1 MKKLDKE
8 FESAGFKYKQIH
20 REDMFA
26 IYERGYINTTKDPHY
41 EAIKIQ
47 SHNGMEIAGNK
58 IPPSEYY
65 PSSNSWGRHGYTC
78 VTKKEAY
85 TRLDKMMKEDVV
97 NKEAANKK
105 AERKSAK

>member
-1 MKKLDKE
+1 MKKLDSTFTSNGFE
-8 FESAGFKYKQIH
+8 FKQIH
-20 REDMFA
+20 REDMYS
-26 IYERGYINTTKDPHY
+26 IYERKYINSKSEHHY
-41 EAIKIQ
+41 EAIRIQ

-78 VTKKEAY
+78 ITKKDAY
-85 TRLDKMMKEDVV
+85 IRLDRMMKEDVI

-105 AERKSAK
+105 AERKNAK

>member
-8 FESAGFKYKQIH
+8 FESASFKYKQIH
-20 REDMFA
+20 RENMYA
-26 IYERGYINTTKDPHY
+26 IYERKHIDTNKDPHY

-78 VTKKEAY
+78 TSRKAAY
-85 TRLDKMMKEDVV
+85 ERLDKMMKEDVI

-105 AERKSAK
+105 AERKNNK

>member
-26 IYERGYINTTKDPHY
+26 IYERKHNDSKKDPHY
-41 EAIKIQ
+41 ESIKIQ
-47 SHNGMEIAGNK
+47 SHNGMEIAGK
-58 IPPSEYY
+58 KLPPSEYY
-65 PSSNSWGRHGYTC
+65 PSSNAWGRYGYTSINR
-78 VTKKEAY
+78 KSAY
-85 TRLDKMMKEDVV
+85 ERLDRMMKEDVV

-105 AERKSAK
+105 AERKKSK

>member
-20 REDMFA
+20 REDMYA
-26 IYERGYINTTKDPHY
+26 IYERNHIDSNSPPHY
-41 EAIKIQ
+41 ESIKIQ

-65 PSSNSWGRHGYTC
+65 PSSNSWGTNGFTC
-78 VTKKEAY
+78 IDRKSAY
-85 TRLDKMMKEDVV
+85 NRLDRIIKDAAI
-97 NKEAANKK
+97 NKEK
-105 AERKSAK
+105 AERKKVK

>member
-1 MKKLDKE
+1 MKKLDE
-8 FESAGFKYKQIH
+8 QFESAGFKYKQIH
-20 REDMFA
+20 REDLFA
-26 IYERGYINTTKDPHY
+26 IYERGYINTTKDLHY

-78 VTKKEAY
+78 ITKKEAY
-85 TRLDKMMKEDVV
+85 TRLDKMMKEDVI

-105 AERKSAK
+105 AERKNAK

>member
-8 FESAGFKYKQIH
+8 FESGGFKYKQTH

-26 IYERGYINTTKDPHY
+26 IYERKYINSTKDSHY
-41 EAIKIQ
+41 ESIKIQ

-78 VTKKEAY
+78 ITKKDAY
-85 TRLDKMMKEDVV
+85 NRLDKMMKEEVV

-105 AERKSAK
+105 AERKNAK

>member
-1 MKKLDKE
+1 MKKLDKTFTSNGFE
-8 FESAGFKYKQIH
+8 FKQIH
-20 REDMFA
+20 REDMYS
-26 IYERGYINTTKDPHY
+26 IYERKYIDSKSNHHY
-41 EAIKIQ
+41 EAIRIQ

-78 VTKKEAY
+78 LTKKDAY
-85 TRLDKMMKEDVV
+85 NKLDVMMKEEVV

>member
-8 FESAGFKYKQIH
+8 FESGGFKYKQTH

-26 IYERGYINTTKDPHY
+26 IYERKYINSTKDSHY
-41 EAIKIQ
+41 ESIKIQ

-78 VTKKEAY
+78 ITKKEAY
-85 TRLDKMMKEDVV
+85 IRLDRMMKEDVI

-105 AERKSAK
+105 AERKNAK

>member
-1 MKKLDKE
+1 MKKLDKD

-20 REDMFA
+20 RENMYA
-26 IYERGYINTTKDPHY
+26 IYERHHNTSEIKHF
-41 EAIKIQ
+41 EVIKIQ
-47 SHNGMEIAGNK
+47 SHNGLEIAGNK

-78 VTKKEAY
+78 VNKQQAY
-85 TRLDKMMKEDVV
+85 NRIDRMMKEDLL

-105 AERKSAK
+105 AERKKNK